1 MLYGE
6 LLKNTTVSGHS
17 FELYIQNA
25 TYQNAYSSQKASL
38 CQQVDRIEENL
49 QNGNRGL
56 FRDLTVGSIIASLI
70 GSFIWWLITRIYKW
84 IQTPQ
89 KRIGDLSEDIDL
101 GKEPSKTQEKIDK
114 LEEDIEKNKK
124 IPQEEK
130 EFLSQNIL
138 ELKEKNSKVF
148 FYRGLKYFREEPPNL
163 NAAFEDFNSAIG
175 QNPNNFES
183 FYYRGIVNALMN
195 RNRDALKDFDNVIKL
210 KPEYHE
216 AYTKRGEVKEL

>member
-114 LEEDIEKNKK
+114 LEEDI
-124 IPQEEK
+124 
-130 EFLSQNIL
+130 
-138 ELKEKNSKVF
+138 
-148 FYRGLKYFREEPPNL
+148 
-163 NAAFEDFNSAIG
+163 
-175 QNPNNFES
+175 
-183 FYYRGIVNALMN
+183 
-195 RNRDALKDFDNVIKL
+195 
-210 KPEYHE
+210 
-216 AYTKRGEVKEL
+216 